1 MLGQARGREPR
12 DMVAR
17 GWRGHGGPVR
27 GQDLTGRDEALGP
40 NMVIVAVLLVT
51 IHCYHAF
58 PDEAD
63 EAGAVYSWPTNARLT
78 LTSRGGARAARARA
92 CGHEQKNHSGQAG
105 YSERRKEGGE
115 REERKQGRRAGG
127 ERWTEE
133 ALVGAGELSQG
144 GKRLTGEN
152 TLFVSG
158 GRLRTPNSAPV
169 TPHGTF
175 PATTTGTTFTRPA
188 ARPGPPPTSQHVPR
202 LQP

>member
-17 GWRGHGGPVR
+17 GWRGRGGPVR

-78 LTSRGGARAARARA
+78 LTSGAGPGLHGHGHVGMNRRTTRGRRAIP
-92 CGHEQKNHSGQAG
+92 
-105 YSERRKEGGE
+105 SEGRKEGKGGE
-115 REERKQGRRAGG
+115 EAGPEGGRGEMDGRSAGG
-127 ERWTEE
+127 CR
-133 ALVGAGELSQG
+133 
-144 GKRLTGEN
+144 
-152 TLFVSG
+152 
-158 GRLRTPNSAPV
+158 
-169 TPHGTF
+169 
-175 PATTTGTTFTRPA
+175 
-188 ARPGPPPTSQHVPR
+188 
-202 LQP
+202 